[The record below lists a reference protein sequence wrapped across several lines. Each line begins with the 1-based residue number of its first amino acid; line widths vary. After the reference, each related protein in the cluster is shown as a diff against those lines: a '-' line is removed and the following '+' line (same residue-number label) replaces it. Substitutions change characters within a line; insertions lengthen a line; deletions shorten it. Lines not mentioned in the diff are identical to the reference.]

1 MLDPEVS
8 RFLRDQWREIAE
20 QFWPETVEEQL
31 GAEIDRLAGELALD
45 QARLLRGRQKIEK
58 VRNRLELLSRPLP
71 NSDSDADASNTS
83 ETQGPRIDRLR
94 GRLQALERAYTRLLA
109 RFESRK
115 RQRAA
120 LREGLLSPG
129 PSERDEVGSDPDHL
143 F

>member
-1 MLDPEVS
+1 
-8 RFLRDQWREIAE
+8 
-20 QFWPETVEEQL
+20 QFWPETAEEQL

-58 VRNRLELLSRPLP
+58 VRNRLELLSCPLP
-71 NSDSDADASNTS
+71 NSDSYAGAAKTS
-83 ETQGPRIDRLR
+83 EKRRQRIDRLR

-120 LREGLLSPG
+120 LWEGLLSPG